1 MLFKLHCLLEV
12 NKIYHHEGFVI
23 LDQFNTFEEGYKS
36 FMSHK
41 EGLKPGDYLEL
52 DFQSDDYE
60 DGRDQIF
67 LRYTEP
73 HPPYTDFPF

>member
-1 MLFKLHCLLEV
+1 MLFKLECLLEV

-41 EGLKPGDYLEL
+41 EGLKPGDQLWL
-52 DFQSDDYE
+52 DFQSDDYD

-67 LRYTEP
+67 LKHIEP
-73 HPPYTDFPF
+73 YPPYTDFPF